1 MPVNMLHFNPEPA
14 RAAVD
19 DHQFSP
25 RDMLNLMRDH
35 VWDILAITVV
45 AVVLALVYVLLATPL
60 YSADVLVRVDAPAPN
75 ALGIVAQNQEAP
87 QPGAVTAG
95 NTELEV
101 MQSRSVFEPVV
112 QRYNFDITVTPRTF
126 PFLGALAS
134 KFATEGQPSRP
145 WFGLDS
151 FAWGGEDVQVAALQ
165 VPRALEEE
173 SLKLIPLADDR
184 YELLGPSGKLLLTG
198 EVGQPA
204 AADGISMMVTRLV
217 ARPGTEFSVVRWN
230 PLDAVI
236 RLQRD
241 VKVTSKGKDT
251 GVVQLSYIDR
261 DPSKAADV
269 ANALAQQYIASA
281 VVNRQR
287 DDSKTLDFI
296 NQELPRVRADLARAE
311 EALTAY
317 QLSSQS
323 IAPTTEAQ
331 TYLQG
336 GIAFQQ
342 QIATLQNQRTQLLQ
356 KYTPDSS
363 WVRNIDT
370 QLQQLNAHKAD
381 FNARFADM
389 PASER
394 KSADLRRD
402 KEVAQSVYMEMVNK
416 AEQLQVRRASTTGG
430 AHIVDDAL
438 RPHRP
443 VKPNRLLVVSAATG
457 LGLFLGAFF
466 VFIRRH
472 VMAGVTDPL
481 FVEHRLSV
489 PVFGEVLFS
498 QPQAKLEQEI
508 ALELRKVRSRKG
520 SALVAVQA
528 ASQAPSGNTAGIP
541 QLAGSRTRVLADRY
555 RHDVSVEALRAVRT
569 ALNRD
574 IVHAPNNV
582 VMFTGPTPFAGKS
595 FVAANMAVLQAEI
608 GSRVLLIDADMRRG
622 HLASY
627 FNQSNGGGLSE
638 VLAGQVQPAEVIRQA
653 GVDGLSFM
661 SCGNYPLNPAELLMK
676 RHFKEL
682 LNHLGEQFD
691 LVIVDTPPF
700 LAVTDA
706 AIIASE
712 AGATVL
718 VLRSGMQSEA
728 EITETVKK
736 LQRADAR
743 LFGAVF
749 NAIPRR
755 ASNRNY
761 GYATAYTSNF
771 EHEGVR

>member
-1 MPVNMLHFNPEPA
+1 MLHFNPEPA
-14 RAAVD
+14 RAAAD

-35 VWDILAITVV
+35 IWDILAITTV
-45 AVVLALVYVLLATPL
+45 AVVLALIYVLIATPL

-75 ALGIVAQNQEAP
+75 ALGIVAQNQETP
-87 QPGAVTAG
+87 QPGATTAD
-95 NTELEV
+95 NTEVEV

-112 QRYNFDITVTPRTF
+112 QRYNFDITVTPKTF

-134 KFATEGQPSRP
+134 KFATEGKPSRP
-145 WFGLDS
+145 WLGLSS

-173 SLKLIPLADDR
+173 PLKLIPLADDR
-184 YELLGPSGKLLLTG
+184 YELLGPSGERLLTG
-198 EVGQPA
+198 TVGQPA
-204 AADGISMMVTRLV
+204 AADGISMTVTRLA

-230 PLDAVI
+230 PLDAVM
-236 RLQRD
+236 RLQRE
-241 VKVTSKGKDT
+241 VKITNKGKET
-251 GVVQLSYIDR
+251 GIVQLSYIDR

-281 VVNRQR
+281 VANRQR

-296 NQELPRVRADLARAE
+296 NRELPRVRADLARAE
-311 EALTAY
+311 EALTSY

-370 QLQQLNAHKAD
+370 QLQQLNAHKDD

-402 KEVAQSVYMEMVNK
+402 KEVAQSVYMEMVSK

-443 VKPNRLLVVSAATG
+443 VKPNRILVVSAATG

-481 FVEHRLSV
+481 FVEHSLSV

-498 QPQAKLEQEI
+498 RPQAKLEQEI
-508 ALELRKVRSRKG
+508 ALELRKGKSRKG
-520 SALVAVQA
+520 GTLVPFQA
-528 ASQAPSGNTAGIP
+528 AQAPSGNTAGIP
-541 QLAGSRTRVLADRY
+541 QLAGNRTRVLADRF

-569 ALNRD
+569 ALNRN
-574 IVHAPNNV
+574 IIHAPNNV

-627 FNQSNGGGLSE
+627 FNQSNEGGLAE
-638 VLAGQVQPAEVIRQA
+638 VLAGHAQPAEVIRRV

-661 SCGNYPLNPAELLMK
+661 SCGNHPLNPAELLMQ
-676 RHFKEL
+676 RRFKEL

-728 EITETVKK
+728 EIAETVKK

-755 ASNRNY
+755 PSNRNY

-771 EHEGVR
+771 EHEGAR